1 MQKTI
6 RISEENYDRLA
17 IIKKKLSFDKAI
29 SLLVDYVIKSNLTIE
44 NLVPIDQSILAN
56 ELLII
61 KNELIRSI
69 KISKGIEKELKRK
82 LENIHE
88 KVEYLSIP
96 IEEEKITSSM
106 FLDMNNIEITTTQWL
121 QIIELAH
128 ERCKR
133 IEELEQIILEN
144 NISINTTS
152 KQSNEAKNKID
163 YGQFDLNEELTNLIE
178 ILRFKTSKQYPV
190 CYEITQENYD
200 KYIPLL
206 KGLSKEYETQ
216 IRKAVIDFLDSFIF
230 KDDLIVI
237 NKEKTET
244 KYKNLRSM
252 L

>member
-6 RISEENYDRLA
+6 RISEENYDRLS

-29 SLLVDYVIKSNLTIE
+29 SLLVDYVIKSNLTVE

-56 ELLII
+56 ELLLI

-82 LENIHE
+82 LDNIHE
-88 KVEYLSIP
+88 KVEYLSMS

-106 FLDMNNIEITTTQWL
+106 FLDMNNIEITSTQWL

-152 KQSNEAKNKID
+152 KQSNEIK
-163 YGQFDLNEELTNLIE
+163 
-178 ILRFKTSKQYPV
+178 
-190 CYEITQENYD
+190 
-200 KYIPLL
+200 
-206 KGLSKEYETQ
+206 
-216 IRKAVIDFLDSFIF
+216 
-230 KDDLIVI
+230 
-237 NKEKTET
+237 
-244 KYKNLRSM
+244 
-252 L
+252 